1 MSRRKFLLSGL
12 GITALPSAIGSSQQQ
27 EMIPRLNIPRP
38 RFQIGQ
44 EVCCLW
50 EDEGIEYRE
59 ERGLIIGLFYQSQ
72 ADNGEPGWRYS
83 LRWSWVPNCPDV
95 VGTDDGTQ
103 WHEEWL
109 EAFNY
114 KEAETI

>member
-1 MSRRKFLLSGL
+1 MSRRKFLLGSL
-12 GITALPSAIGSSQQQ
+12 GIAALPNVTGSSQQQ

-59 ERGLIIGLFYQSQ
+59 DRGLIIGLFYQSQ
-72 ADNGEPGWRYS
+72 ADDEEPGWWYS
-83 LRWSWVPNCPDV
+83 LRWSWVPNCPPII
-95 VGTDDGTQ
+95 GTYDESQ
-103 WHEEWL
+103 WNENSL
-109 EAFNY
+109 KAFNY
-114 KEAETI
+114 KGLEL